1 MTASSRCVRNMSRA
15 HGISCFGRQA
25 KIYMMYQSRTMTKE
39 PQRMRAR
46 KEIEGKT
53 EREIEKRGSKNIV
66 SNKNGGVKGW
76 EAT

>member
-1 MTASSRCVRNMSRA
+1 
-15 HGISCFGRQA
+15 
-25 KIYMMYQSRTMTKE
+25 MTKE